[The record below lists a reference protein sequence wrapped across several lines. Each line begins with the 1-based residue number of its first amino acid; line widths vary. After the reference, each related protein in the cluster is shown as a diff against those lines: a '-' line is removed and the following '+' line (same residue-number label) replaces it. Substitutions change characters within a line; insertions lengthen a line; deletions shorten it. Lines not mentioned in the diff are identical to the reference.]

1 MPKQEIKAPV
11 VRQKGGP
18 FTIETLHL
26 PDPREDEVLV
36 RIEAAGI
43 CQTDAHA
50 RCRRCWGMKGLGWW
64 SGLVAES
71 RRFLRAIML
80 CCHTSLAAIV
90 ASA

>member
-1 MPKQEIKAPV
+1 VKAEGRRQSGEGECMPKQEIKAAV
-11 VRQKGGP
+11 VRQNGGP

-50 RCRRCWGMKGLGWW
+50 RDQAYP
-64 SGLVAES
+64 VP
-71 RRFLRAIML
+71 
-80 CCHTSLAAIV
+80 LATCPR
-90 ASA
+90 S